1 MIEDSREKII
11 KAAIAVFAEK
21 GKYGAKM
28 EEIAAKAEINK
39 AMVYYYYSTKENLYR
54 ETLRSV
60 IFTNLSRIF
69 GMIEQIINTR
79 VDPIETLKKV
89 IAVYFEV
96 FSSEKTYT
104 KIMLDAIA
112 SEPQEIENILRS
124 TKLNL
129 KLNIPMKFIDF
140 LEEGMQ
146 KHVFRRVD
154 PKQLLL
160 NMISMTIIYFF
171 GKPVL
176 KVMLDLPIED
186 EQSFLKE
193 RQAAIIDLLL
203 FGIVADRNR
212 TS

>member
-11 KAAIAVFAEK
+11 KAAITVFAEK

-39 AMVYYYYSTKENLYR
+39 AMLYYYYSTKENLYR

-60 IFTNLSRIF
+60 ISTNLSRIF
-69 GMIEQIINTR
+69 GMIEQIINTS

-89 IAVYFEV
+89 IAVYFGV
-96 FSSEKTYT
+96 FSSEKTFT
-104 KIMLDAIA
+104 KLMLDVIA
-112 SEPQEIENILRS
+112 SEPQEIENIMRS
-124 TKLNL
+124 AKLNL
-129 KLNIPMKFIDF
+129 KLNIPMKVIDF

-146 KHVFRRVD
+146 KHVFRKVD
-154 PKQLLL
+154 PKQLLI
-160 NMISMTIIYFF
+160 NIISMTIIYFF

-176 KVMLDLPIED
+176 KAMLDLPIEN

-203 FGIVADRNR
+203 FGIVEDRNR

>member
-1 MIEDSREKII
+1 
-11 KAAIAVFAEK
+11 
-21 GKYGAKM
+21 
-28 EEIAAKAEINK
+28 
-39 AMVYYYYSTKENLYR
+39 
-54 ETLRSV
+54 
-60 IFTNLSRIF
+60 
-69 GMIEQIINTR
+69 MIEQIINTR

-176 KVMLDLPIED
+176 KVMLDLPVED